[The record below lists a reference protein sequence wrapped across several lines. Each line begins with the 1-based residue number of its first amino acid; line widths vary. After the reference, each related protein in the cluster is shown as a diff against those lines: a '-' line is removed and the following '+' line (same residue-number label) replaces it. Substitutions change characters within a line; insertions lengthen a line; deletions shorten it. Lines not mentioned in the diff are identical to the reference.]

1 MENMELQESSDLKKG
16 KYVASVKRDEKLL
29 KTFVKFSNQARHP
42 RTTVYMITVG
52 AMLIA
57 LPIANKEIALPGV
70 IICYVMGTLM
80 VLIGLFRHYIGTYML
95 KSNPQTKLG
104 EEITYIFGNT
114 DIKTDKAGV
123 IEKLGSYSKIYRLWE
138 DEKHFYIGINE
149 DDLVVLPKKK
159 FVSGD
164 VSKFQE
170 FLLEKSGATYTW
182 QPTRI
187 DNVIKHNINQF
198 KWNMQKQREEAQQRA
213 EERAQKRKK
222 K

>member
-57 LPIANKEIALPGV
+57 LPIANKGIALPAV
-70 IICYVMGTLM
+70 IICYFMGTLM

-95 KSNPQTKLG
+95 KSNQQTKLG

-149 DDLVVLPKKK
+149 DDLVVLPKND
-159 FVSGD
+159 FITGEVSEFRD
-164 VSKFQE
+164 

-213 EERAQKRKK
+213 EERVQKRNKK
-222 K
+222 

>member
-57 LPIANKEIALPGV
+57 LPIANKGIALPGV

-80 VLIGLFRHYIGTYML
+80 VLMGLFRHYIGMHML
-95 KSNPQTKLG
+95 KSNPETKLG

-114 DIKTDKAGV
+114 DIKTDKEG
-123 IEKLGSYSKIYRLWE
+123 ILEKLGSYSKIYRLWE

-149 DDLVVLPKKK
+149 DDLVVLSKND
-159 FVSGD
+159 FVTGE
-164 VSKFQE
+164 VSEFRD

>member
-1 MENMELQESSDLKKG
+1 MENIELQEGSELKKG

-29 KTFVKFSNQARHP
+29 KTFVKFSNQVRHP

-57 LPIANKEIALPGV
+57 LPIANKGIALPGV

-80 VLIGLFRHYIGTYML
+80 VLMGVFRHYIGTYML

-114 DIKTDKAGV
+114 DIKTDKEGTL
-123 IEKLGSYSKIYRLWE
+123 EKLGSYSKVYRLWE
-138 DEKHFYIGINE
+138 SEKIFYIGINE
-149 DDLVVLPKKK
+149 DDLVVLPKED

-164 VSKFQE
+164 VSEFSE

-182 QPTRI
+182 QPKRI
-187 DNVIKHNINQF
+187 DNVIKYNINQF
-198 KWNMQKQREEAQQRA
+198 KKNMQKQREEVQEKA
-213 EERAQKRKK
+213 EERAKK
-222 K
+222 KNKK